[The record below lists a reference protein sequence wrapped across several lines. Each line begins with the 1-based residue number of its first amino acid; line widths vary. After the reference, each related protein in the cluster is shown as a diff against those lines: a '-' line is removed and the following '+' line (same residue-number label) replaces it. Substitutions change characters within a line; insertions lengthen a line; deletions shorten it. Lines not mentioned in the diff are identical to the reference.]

1 MSNWLMQNG
10 ASLIVGLLVAGVIA
24 AVIVKMIRDKKK
36 NKRNAR
42 HCHLGHVH
50 RTHHRRR
57 ASVLESSVNVD
68 GLGQRPFLHSLCAT
82 SWGFFRHY
90 VWQARSTPR

>member
-36 NKRNAR
+36 NKSA
-42 HCHLGHVH
+42 CGCSCSGCPG
-50 RTHHRRR
+50 
-57 ASVLESSVNVD
+57 ASYCNK
-68 GLGQRPFLHSLCAT
+68 G
-82 SWGFFRHY
+82 
-90 VWQARSTPR
+90 